1 VTVSIEQYLVIVRF
15 PSTTQRGMMMQIE
28 RCIAGIDVH
37 KKMLAVVVGKT
48 QERSVQVERAKF
60 GTTTQDLEVLRDWLQ
75 SRRVEE
81 VVMES
86 TGQYHKP
93 VWLQLEGQ
101 FGLHLA
107 QAQSNRGPK
116 GRKGDFADALR
127 LVKRFLSDDLISA
140 MCRMRNSVCGAG

>member
-1 VTVSIEQYLVIVRF
+1 
-15 PSTTQRGMMMQIE
+15 MQVN

-48 QERSVQVERAKF
+48 QERSMQVERAKF
-60 GTTTQDLEVLRDWLQ
+60 GATMEDLELLRDWLQ
-75 SRRVEE
+75 ARGVEE

-101 FGLHLA
+101 FRLHLA
-107 QAQSNRGPK
+107 QAQSN
-116 GRKGDFADALR
+116 ADALR
-127 LVKRFLSDDLISA
+127 LVKRFLSEDLISA
-140 MCRMRNSVCGAG
+140 TCPMRNSGYGAG